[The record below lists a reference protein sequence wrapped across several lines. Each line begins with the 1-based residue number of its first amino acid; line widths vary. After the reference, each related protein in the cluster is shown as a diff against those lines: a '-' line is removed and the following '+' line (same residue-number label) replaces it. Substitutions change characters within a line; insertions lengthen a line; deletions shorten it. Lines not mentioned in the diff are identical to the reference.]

1 MDSRLPVNIL
11 TGFLGSGKTTLLN
24 RLLRDPAFAHCAVL
38 INEFGE
44 VGIDHHLVESVE
56 GDVVLLQSGC
66 ICCTIRGDLSAAIRR
81 LYDQR
86 ERGAIPAFTRLLIET
101 TGLADPTPVLAT
113 VMHDPVLQH
122 HFRPGNVIATV
133 DAVHTAGQLERHA
146 ESRKQIA
153 LADRLVLTK
162 TDLSTSRSVEALTE
176 ELARFNPAAP
186 IIVAGPDPLDADAL
200 LGQDVFGETG
210 KIEEVGRWLRA
221 AEQRKY
227 FPVHRGDS
235 NLHGD
240 IQAFVLEPGEAIDW
254 SVFSLWL
261 SLLLHRHGER
271 VLRVKGLL
279 HVDGAET
286 PVAIHGVQRLM
297 HPPQHLAHWPDG
309 RLRSSI
315 VFIVQGLEPERVK
328 NSWRGFHARLTDT
341 AVMGIEGGRA
351 HG

>member
-1 MDSRLPVNIL
+1 MDDRLPVNIL

-66 ICCTIRGDLSAAIRR
+66 ICCTIRGDLAAAIKK
-81 LYDQR
+81 LHDQR
-86 ERGAIPAFTRLLIET
+86 ERGAIPPFTRLLIET

-113 VMHDPVLQH
+113 VMHDPVLRH

-133 DAVHTAGQLERHA
+133 DAVHAAVQLERHP

-162 TDLSTSRSVEALTE
+162 TDLSTAGAVARLTGELSRV
-176 ELARFNPAAP
+176 NPAAP
-186 IIVAGPDPLDADAL
+186 IVVADSRPLDADAL
-200 LGQDVFGETG
+200 LGQDVFSETG
-210 KIEEVGRWLRA
+210 KIDEVGRWLRA
-221 AEQRKY
+221 AGQRKY
-227 FPVHRGDS
+227 FSRHRGDP

-240 IQAFVLEPGEAIDW
+240 IQAFVLEPGDRVDW
-254 SVFSLWL
+254 AVFSLWL

-279 HVDGAET
+279 HVEGAET
-286 PVAIHGVQRLM
+286 PVAIHGVQQLM
-297 HPPQHLAHWPDG
+297 HPPQHLAHWPHG
-309 RLRSSI
+309 VRRSTV
-315 VFIVQGLEPERVK
+315 VFIVQGLEPARVAA
-328 NSWRGFHARLTDT
+328 SWRGFQARLADDAVT
-341 AVMGIEGGRA
+341 A
-351 HG
+351 

>member
-1 MDSRLPVNIL
+1 MDNRLPVNIL

-24 RLLRDPAFAHCAVL
+24 RMLRNPAFANCAVL

-66 ICCTIRGDLSAAIRR
+66 ICCTIRGDLSSAIRK
-81 LYDQR
+81 LYEQR
-86 ERGAIPAFTRLLIET
+86 ERGTIPAFTRLLIET

-133 DAVHTAGQLERHA
+133 DAVHAVGQFKRHS
-146 ESRKQIA
+146 ESRKQVA

-162 TDLSTSRSVEALTE
+162 TDLSTTDSVNSLTSALSV
-176 ELARFNPAAP
+176 LNPAAP
-186 IIVAGPDPLDADAL
+186 IISADSPLLDADAL
-200 LGQDVFGETG
+200 LGQDIFNESG
-210 KIEEVGRWLRA
+210 KVEEVGRWLRA
-221 AEQRKY
+221 AEKRKY
-227 FPVHRGDS
+227 FPVHRGNS

-240 IQAFVLEPGEAIDW
+240 IQAFVLEPGDSIDW
-254 SVFSLWL
+254 AVFSLWL
-261 SLLLHRHGER
+261 SLLLHRHGDR

-286 PVAIHGVQRLM
+286 PVAIHGVQQLM

-309 RLRSSI
+309 VRRSAV
-315 VFIVQGLEPERVK
+315 VFIVEGLDPTRVMA
-328 NSWRGFHARLTDT
+328 SWRGFLARLTDQ
-341 AVMGIEGGRA
+341 ALA
-351 HG
+351 A

>member
-1 MDSRLPVNIL
+1 MDDRLPVNIL

-24 RLLRDPAFAHCAVL
+24 RMLRDPAFAHCAVL

-66 ICCTIRGDLSAAIRR
+66 ICCTIRGDLSAAIRK
-81 LYDQR
+81 LHDQR
-86 ERGAIPAFTRLLIET
+86 ERGRIPAFTRLLIET

-113 VMHDPVLQH
+113 VMHDPVLRH

-133 DAVHTAGQLERHA
+133 DAVHATGQLERHP

-162 TDLSTSRSVEALTE
+162 TDLAPPGSVDSLTG
-176 ELARFNPAAP
+176 ELAVFNPAAP
-186 IIVAGPDPLDADAL
+186 IVVVDSRPVDADAL
-200 LGQDVFGETG
+200 LGQDVFRETG
-210 KIEEVGRWLRA
+210 KIDEVGRWLRA
-221 AEQRKY
+221 AGQRKY
-227 FPVHRGDS
+227 FPVHRGNP
-235 NLHGD
+235 NLHGE
-240 IQAFVLEPGEAIDW
+240 IHAFVLEPGESIDW
-254 SVFSLWL
+254 AAFSLWL

-279 HVDGAET
+279 QVDGAET

-297 HPPQHLAHWPDG
+297 HPPQHLAHWPDSVCG
-309 RLRSSI
+309 SAV
-315 VFIVQGLEPERVK
+315 VFIVEGLESARVIA
-328 NSWRGFHARLTDT
+328 SWRGFHARLADKPVT
-341 AVMGIEGGRA
+341 A
-351 HG
+351 

>member
-1 MDSRLPVNIL
+1 MDDRLPVNIL

-24 RLLRDPAFAHCAVL
+24 RMLRDPAFAHCAVL

-66 ICCTIRGDLSAAIRR
+66 VCCTIRGDLSAAIRK
-81 LYDQR
+81 LHDQR
-86 ERGAIPAFTRLLIET
+86 ERGRIPAFTRLLIET

-113 VMHDPVLQH
+113 VMHDPVLRH

-133 DAVHTAGQLERHA
+133 DAVHAAGQLERHP

-162 TDLSTSRSVEALTE
+162 TDLVAPGSVDSLTG
-176 ELARFNPAAP
+176 ELAVLNPAAP
-186 IIVAGPDPLDADAL
+186 IVVVDSRPLDADAL
-200 LGQDVFGETG
+200 LGQDVFRETG
-210 KIEEVGRWLRA
+210 KIDEVGRWLRA
-221 AEQRKY
+221 AGQRKY
-227 FPVHRGDS
+227 LPVHRGNP

-240 IQAFVLEPGEAIDW
+240 IHAFVLEPGDSIDW
-254 SVFSLWL
+254 AAFSLWL
-261 SLLLHRHGER
+261 SLLLHRHGDR

-279 HVDGAET
+279 QVEGGET

-309 RLRSSI
+309 VRGSAV
-315 VFIVQGLEPERVK
+315 VFIVEGLESARVIA
-328 NSWRGFHARLTDT
+328 SWQGFHARLGDQ
-341 AVMGIEGGRA
+341 AVRA
-351 HG
+351 

>member
-1 MDSRLPVNIL
+1 MDDRLPVNIL

-24 RLLRDPAFAHCAVL
+24 RMLRNPAFANCAVL

-66 ICCTIRGDLSAAIRR
+66 ICCTIRGDLSSAIRK
-81 LYDQR
+81 LYEQR
-86 ERGAIPAFTRLLIET
+86 ERGTIPAFTRLLIET

-133 DAVHTAGQLERHA
+133 DAVHAAGQLERHP
-146 ESRKQIA
+146 ESRKQVA

-162 TDLSTSRSVEALTE
+162 TDLSSTGSVHSLTGALSV
-176 ELARFNPAAP
+176 LNPAAL
-186 IIVAGPDPLDADAL
+186 IIVADSPLLDADAL
-200 LGQDVFGETG
+200 LGQDVFSESG
-210 KIEEVGRWLRA
+210 KVEEVGRWLRA

-227 FPVHRGDS
+227 FPVHRG
-235 NLHGD
+235 NPNMHGD
-240 IQAFVLEPGEAIDW
+240 IQAFVLEPGDSIDW
-254 SVFSLWL
+254 AAFSLWL
-261 SLLLHRHGER
+261 SLLLHRHGDR

-279 HVDGAET
+279 QVEGAET
-286 PVAIHGVQRLM
+286 PVAIHGVQQLM

-309 RLRSSI
+309 VRRSAV
-315 VFIVQGLEPERVK
+315 VFIVEGLEPTRVMA
-328 NSWRGFHARLTDT
+328 SWRGFLARLTGNAAT
-341 AVMGIEGGRA
+341 T
-351 HG
+351 

>member
-1 MDSRLPVNIL
+1 MDHRLPVNIL

-24 RLLRDPAFAHCAVL
+24 RVLRDPAFAHCAVL

-56 GDVVLLQSGC
+56 GDVVLLHSGC
-66 ICCTIRGDLSAAIRR
+66 ICCTIRGDLSAAIRK
-81 LYDQR
+81 LHEQR
-86 ERGAIPAFTRLLIET
+86 ERGTIPAFTRLLIET

-133 DAVHTAGQLERHA
+133 DAVHVSGQLEKYP

-162 TDLSTSRSVEALTE
+162 ADLSTTGSVGSLIDALA
-176 ELARFNPAAP
+176 LLNPAAP
-186 IIVAGPDPLDADAL
+186 VIVADARPLDSDAL
-200 LGQDVFGETG
+200 LGQDVFREAG
-210 KIEEVGRWLRA
+210 KVEEVGRWLRA
-221 AEQRKY
+221 AKQRKY
-227 FPVHRGDS
+227 FPVHRGNP

-240 IQAFVLEPGEAIDW
+240 IQSFVLEPGDSIDW
-254 SVFSLWL
+254 AVFSLWL

-279 HVDGAET
+279 NVEGAET
-286 PVAIHGVQRLM
+286 PVAIHGVQQLM

-309 RLRSSI
+309 LRRSAV
-315 VFIVQGLEPERVK
+315 VFIAEGLEPARVTA
-328 NSWRGFHARLTDT
+328 SWRGFLARLTDT
-341 AVMGIEGGRA
+341 AVNG
-351 HG
+351 

>member
-1 MDSRLPVNIL
+1 MDDRLPVNIL

-24 RLLRDPAFAHCAVL
+24 RMLRNPAFANCAVL

-66 ICCTIRGDLSAAIRR
+66 ICCTIRGDLSSAIRK
-81 LYDQR
+81 LYEQR
-86 ERGAIPAFTRLLIET
+86 ERGTIPAFTRLLIET

-133 DAVHTAGQLERHA
+133 DAVHAAGQLERHP
-146 ESRKQIA
+146 ESRKQVA

-162 TDLSTSRSVEALTE
+162 TDLSSTGSVNSLTDALSV
-176 ELARFNPAAP
+176 LNPAAL
-186 IIVAGPDPLDADAL
+186 IIVADSPLLDADGL
-200 LGQDVFGETG
+200 LGQDVFSESG
-210 KIEEVGRWLRA
+210 KIEEVGRGLRA

-227 FPVHRGDS
+227 FPLHRGDP

-240 IQAFVLEPGEAIDW
+240 IQAFVLEPGDSIDW
-254 SVFSLWL
+254 AAFSLWL
-261 SLLLHRHGER
+261 SLLLHRHGDR

-279 HVDGAET
+279 HVEGAET
-286 PVAIHGVQRLM
+286 PVAIHGVQQLM

-309 RLRSSI
+309 VRRSAV
-315 VFIVQGLEPERVK
+315 VFIVEGLEPTRVMA
-328 NSWRGFHARLTDT
+328 SWRGFLERLTDKT
-341 AVMGIEGGRA
+341 LAA
-351 HG
+351 

>member
-1 MDSRLPVNIL
+1 MDDRLPVNIL

-66 ICCTIRGDLSAAIRR
+66 ICCTIRGDLSSAIRK
-81 LYDQR
+81 LYEQR
-86 ERGAIPAFTRLLIET
+86 ERGTIPAFRRLLIET

-133 DAVHTAGQLERHA
+133 DVVHAAGQLEHHP
-146 ESRKQIA
+146 ESRKQVA

-162 TDLSTSRSVEALTE
+162 TDLVTAACVDSLAG
-176 ELARFNPAAP
+176 ELALLNPAAP
-186 IIVAGPDPLDADAL
+186 IVIADSQPLDSDAL
-200 LGQDVFGETG
+200 LGQDVFRETG
-210 KIEEVGRWLRA
+210 KIDEVGRWMRA

-227 FPVHRGDS
+227 FPVHRGNP
-235 NLHGD
+235 NLHGG
-240 IQAFVLEPGEAIDW
+240 IQAFVLEPGDSIDW
-254 SVFSLWL
+254 AAFSLWL

-279 HVDGAET
+279 HVEGAAT

-297 HPPQHLAHWPDG
+297 HPPVHLAHWPG
-309 RLRSSI
+309 GVRRSAV
-315 VFIVQGLEPERVK
+315 VFIVEGLEPARVMA
-328 NSWRGFHARLTDT
+328 SWRGFQTRLSDKAVT
-341 AVMGIEGGRA
+341 A
-351 HG
+351 

>member
-1 MDSRLPVNIL
+1 MDNRLPVNIL

-24 RLLRDPAFAHCAVL
+24 RMLRNPAFANCAVL

-66 ICCTIRGDLSAAIRR
+66 ICCTIRGDLSSAIKK
-81 LYDQR
+81 LYAQR
-86 ERGAIPAFTRLLIET
+86 ERGIIPAFTRLLIET

-122 HFRPGNVIATV
+122 HFRPGNVITTV
-133 DAVHTAGQLERHA
+133 DAVHAIGQLERHP

-162 TDLSTSRSVEALTE
+162 TDLSTTDCVDALTGA
-176 ELARFNPAAP
+176 LSRLNPAAP
-186 IIVAGPDPLDADAL
+186 IVQADSQTLDSDAL
-200 LGQDVFGETG
+200 LGQDVFREIG
-210 KIEEVGRWLRA
+210 KIDEVGRWLRA

-227 FPVHRGDS
+227 FPVHRGNP

-240 IQAFVLEPGEAIDW
+240 IQAFVLEPGDSIDW
-254 SVFSLWL
+254 AAFSLWL

-271 VLRVKGLL
+271 ILRVKGLL
-279 HVDGAET
+279 HVEGAET
-286 PVAIHGVQRLM
+286 PVAIHGVQQLM
-297 HPPQHLAHWPDG
+297 HPPQHLARWPEG
-309 RLRSSI
+309 VRRSAV
-315 VFIVQGLEPERVK
+315 VFIVDGLEPTRVMA
-328 NSWRGFHARLTDT
+328 SWRGFMSRLTDRV
-341 AVMGIEGGRA
+341 AA
-351 HG
+351 A